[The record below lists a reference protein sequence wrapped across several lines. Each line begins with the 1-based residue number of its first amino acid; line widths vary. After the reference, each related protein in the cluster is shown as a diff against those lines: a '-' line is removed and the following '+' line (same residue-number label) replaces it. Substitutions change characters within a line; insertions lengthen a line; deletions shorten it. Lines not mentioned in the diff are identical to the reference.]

1 MFGEVDPAFGWVD
14 RTMPAAWLDA
24 GGDGEAGD
32 GEACQLTLTAAEA
45 ADGIAHEQD
54 LGEVF
59 AAKAGAAEILAGA
72 ELALDRD
79 TVVGVQSEVRGR
91 FGGGVTAVSPSAG
104 SFVFVLEFHLCVVI
118 FPGEVEGRRA
128 SPLRG
133 EDCSGYVV
141 RGLGELPR
149 VRRAWRGWRGDRE
162 GLSEAC
168 GVDASRLW
176 VRRCRWRERAA
187 VLCV

>member
-1 MFGEVDPAFGWVD
+1 M
-14 RTMPAAWLDA
+14 
-24 GGDGEAGD
+24 DGNAM
-32 GEACQLTLTAAEA
+32 
-45 ADGIAHEQD
+45 
-54 LGEVF
+54 
-59 AAKAGAAEILAGA
+59 
-72 ELALDRD
+72 
-79 TVVGVQSEVRGR
+79 VGVQSKVRDA
-91 FGGGVTAVSPSAG
+91 FVGGVRAVSPSAG
-104 SFVFVLEFHLCVVI
+104 AFVFVLEFHFYVFI

-176 VRRCRWRERAA
+176 VRRCRWRERVA
-187 VLCV
+187 VLCA